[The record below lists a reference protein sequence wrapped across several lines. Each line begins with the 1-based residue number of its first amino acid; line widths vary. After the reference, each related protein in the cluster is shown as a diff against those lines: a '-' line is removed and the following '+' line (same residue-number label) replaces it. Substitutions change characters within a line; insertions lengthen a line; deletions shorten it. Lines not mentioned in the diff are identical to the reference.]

1 MLSYYAD
8 STFCILLQLHV
19 YDKITD
25 RGTDYLAPL
34 PADSF
39 YLFFFDFF
47 VFF

>member
-1 MLSYYAD
+1 MKDIIQQIMNQNILK
-8 STFCILLQLHV
+8 STG
-19 YDKITD
+19 K
-25 RGTDYLAPL
+25 GTDYLAPL